1 MLFAG
6 IFTSGCSNKKT
17 SQEIAQAK
25 PESISHNKQNTIEM
39 TLEMFNERIM
49 DTKENP
55 KEWVYKGSRPAIIDF
70 YATWCGPCKITAPI
84 LDSLAFEYKEK
95 LEVYKVDVDK
105 QRELAA
111 MFGIESIPSLL
122 FIPMKSQPQMQV
134 GEPWGEQNLK
144 RLSRKNFSSNK
155 RNHLKS
161 RIYPEL
167 RDR

>member
-1 MLFAG
+1 MKVRNILALMLFAG
-6 IFTSGCSNKKT
+6 IFTSSCSNKNANQK
-17 SQEIAQAK
+17 IAQTSPDSVSDK
-25 PESISHNKQNTIEM
+25 KQNTTEM

-49 DTKENP
+49 DMKNNP
-55 KEWVYKGSRPAIIDF
+55 NKWTYKGTRPGIIDF

-122 FIPMKSQPQMQV
+122 FIPIKGQPLMQV
-134 GEPWGEQNLK
+134 GAMGRADLEKIIKEKLLK
-144 RLSRKNFSSNK
+144 
-155 RNHLKS
+155 
-161 RIYPEL
+161 
-167 RDR
+167 